1 MDIKTTTYK
10 SLEWYIINEP
20 NKEKL
25 LFLKD
30 SFTNEMIR
38 QVFDKYDNWFN
49 VQFNLDGTKIWWEES
64 YIRERLND
72 VFLKR
77 FLDVKDLNIM
87 KTTLELNDESRT
99 TEDYVRLITKEEVK
113 NLPLEVLKTKR
124 KYGYWTMSPSYF
136 SGTRALVFFV
146 YGSSNPGFL
155 DKYWVYYS
163 AAVRPVISLKSDNL
177 ISHQNSGLIIDSI
190 EEDRKKI
197 IRKKLER
204 LRNL

>member
-10 SLEWYIINEP
+10 SLEWYIINETS
-20 NKEKL
+20 KEKL

-87 KTTLELNDESRT
+87 KTTLELNGESKT

-113 NLPLEVLKTKR
+113 NLPLEVLKTNR
-124 KYGYWTMSPSYF
+124 TYGYWTMSPYNF
-136 SGTRALVFFV
+136 SGTNAFVFDMG
-146 YGSSNPGFL
+146 GSDYPGFL
-155 DKYWVYYS
+155 DYYWVGS
-163 AAVRPVISLKSDNL
+163 TNAVRPVISLKSDNL
-177 ISHQNSGLIIDSI
+177 ISHQNSGLIIDST
-190 EEDRKKI
+190 EEDR
-197 IRKKLER
+197 RERMRRKLEK

>member
-38 QVFDKYDNWFN
+38 QVFDKYDNWFD
-49 VQFNLDGTKIWWEES
+49 VQFNHNKTKIWWEES
-64 YIRERLND
+64 YIRKVLND

-87 KTTLELNDESRT
+87 KTTLELNGESKT

-124 KYGYWTMSPSYF
+124 TYGYWTMSPYSFGGTSAYVFRVSGSDYPGQLSVNWVEF
-136 SGTRALVFFV
+136 S
-146 YGSSNPGFL
+146 S
-155 DKYWVYYS
+155 
-163 AAVRPVISLKSDNL
+163 AVRPVISLKSDNL